1 MKGDYIL
8 VTKRHGASWS
18 VLRGQRHLCLLRFRL
33 KQHAVA
39 FGRAM
44 AFSRKLALF
53 VDDRNGIAVRQSAAS
68 LTYPVLL
75 D

>member
-1 MKGDYIL
+1 MRGDYIL
-8 VTKRHGASWS
+8 VTKRHGASWL
-18 VLRGQRHLCLLRFRL
+18 VLRGQCNLCLLRFRL

-39 FGRAM
+39 FGRTM

-53 VDDRNGIAVRQSAAS
+53 VDNRNGIAVRQSSAS

>member
-8 VTKRHGASWS
+8 VTKRHQASWS

-39 FGRAM
+39 FGRAT

-53 VDDRNGIAVRQSAAS
+53 VDDENGIAVRQSAAS
-68 LTYPVLL
+68 ITYPVLL

>member
-8 VTKRHGASWS
+8 VTKQHGASWL
-18 VLRGQRHLCLLRFRL
+18 VLRGQRNLFLLRFRL

-44 AFSRKLALF
+44 AFSGKLALF
-53 VDDRNGIAVRQSAAS
+53 VDNRNGIAVRQSAAS

>member
-8 VTKRHGASWS
+8 VTKQHEASWS
-18 VLRGQRHLCLLRFRL
+18 VLRGQRNLYLLRFRL

-44 AFSRKLALF
+44 ALSRKLALF
-53 VDDRNGIAVRQSAAS
+53 VDDRNGIAVRQSTAS